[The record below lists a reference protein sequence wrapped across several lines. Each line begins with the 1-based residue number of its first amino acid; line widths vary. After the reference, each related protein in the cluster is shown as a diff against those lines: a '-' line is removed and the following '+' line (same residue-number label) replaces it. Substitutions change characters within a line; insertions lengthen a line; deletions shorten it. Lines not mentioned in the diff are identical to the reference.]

1 MLIPVVNH
9 LFQTCETGAVTE
21 YSQIEE
27 TISPAVLEILKDWI
41 VKSGL
46 KK

>member
-1 MLIPVVNH
+1 MEIPGANY
-9 LFQTCETGAVTE
+9 LFQTCKTGAVTE
-21 YSQIEE
+21 YAGIKQ
-27 TISPAVLEILKDWI
+27 TISRAVLEILKDWI